1 MNGKMLRRVSG
12 VVLIGLICFGI
23 WSYNRNLQERSCT
36 RELFAMDT
44 VMSFTAYGKNC
55 EEAVDAAVQEVQRL
69 GAALHRERFRRDI
82 RTEPVGERNDVG
94 RYSGTFQ
101 ERHGYL

>member
-23 WSYNRNLQERSCT
+23 WSYNRNLQGRSCT

-55 EEAVDAAVQEVQRL
+55 EEAVE
-69 GAALHRERFRRDI
+69 AL
-82 RTEPVGERNDVG
+82 PA
-94 RYSGTFQ
+94 RYPD
-101 ERHGYL
+101 